1 VIKKVVLYLVI
12 FVISL
17 MVSLLALF
25 PANILWQRVLAPQT
39 NLDALGVR
47 VEKVQGT
54 IWEGK
59 ALINYRSIVSILS
72 WEVQGTGLLGLT
84 LPVDLNLVSQAGE
97 LQSTVSIGLKTVDA
111 LIVSAE
117 IQLAALNPVLKQQK
131 LALDGV
137 LLVKDL
143 ELQLEN
149 LRPVKA
155 DGMAS
160 WSGGDIAYPAGRE
173 VHQRNLPMF
182 RANIETKEGEIRLA
196 IRDAQASFD
205 VISASLDEKGVGMM
219 SITRRLLDLSRE
231 PWSQNSREQDVVFKV
246 KKELF

>member
-1 VIKKVVLYLVI
+1 VIKKVVLYFVV

-17 MVSLLALF
+17 MVFLVVLF
-25 PANILWQRVLAPQT
+25 PANILWQRVLEPQMNLAPM
-39 NLDALGVR
+39 GVR
-47 VEKVQGT
+47 VEKIRGT
-54 IWEGK
+54 IWQGE
-59 ALINYRSIVSILS
+59 ALINYRSIISILS
-72 WEVQGTGLLGLT
+72 WETQGAGLIGLQ
-84 LPVDLNLVSQAGE
+84 LPIELKVVSQAGA
-97 LQSTVSIGLKTVDA
+97 LKSTLAIRPAGMGV
-111 LIVSAE
+111 LIREAE
-117 IQLAALNPVLKQQK
+117 IQLAALNPVLKQNK
-131 LALDGV
+131 LSLDGV

-173 VHQRNLPMF
+173 VHQRNLPVF
-182 RANIETKEGEIRLA
+182 RASIDTQDGVIRLA

-205 VISASLDEKGVGMM
+205 VISASLDEQGVGMM

>member
-1 VIKKVVLYLVI
+1 MIKKVVLYFFV

-17 MVSLLALF
+17 MVSLIVLF
-25 PANILWQRVLAPQT
+25 PANILWQQVLAPQM

-54 IWEGK
+54 IWQGK

-72 WEVQGTGLLGLT
+72 WEAQGAGLLGLQ
-84 LPVDLNLVSQAGE
+84 LPIDLKVVSQAGT
-97 LQSTVSIGLKTVDA
+97 LKSTLAIRPASINA
-111 LIVSAE
+111 LIRDAE
-117 IQLAALNPVLKQQK
+117 IQLSALNPVLKQNK
-131 LALDGV
+131 LSLDGV

-143 ELQLEN
+143 ELQLDN

-155 DGMAS
+155 EGMAS

-173 VHQRNLPMF
+173 VHQRNLPAF
-182 RANIETKEGEIRLA
+182 RANIETREGLIHLS

-205 VISASLDEKGVGMM
+205 VIGASLDEQGVGMM

-231 PWSQNSREQDVVFKV
+231 PWPQNSREQDVVFKV